1 MDFTLM
7 HPADQIVM
15 IMNRIYR
22 YGMTT
27 TSGGNLSIL
36 DENGDIW
43 ISPGGIDK
51 GSLMRRDIM
60 RVTPDGTVIG
70 PHKPS
75 VEYPFHRRVY
85 ELRPDVRAVLHAHPP
100 SLVAFSIAR
109 KIPDTRLMPK
119 AHLVCGNVGMA
130 PYDLPGSQALGE
142 KIAAEFVKG
151 FNLVMLENHGVVVAD
166 TSLFEAFKAFETLD
180 FTARVQLSAMR
191 IGSPFVLPQKNL
203 ERVEHALGAPLPEF
217 VPPVRTSRETEAR
230 REMCELVH
238 RAYDQQLFT
247 STQGTFSV
255 KLDEQTF
262 LITPYGTDR
271 RYLEPGDPV
280 LIRNGEREAGKM
292 PSHSVGLHQSIYRR
306 QPHVN
311 AIIIAHAPH
320 IMAFAVTE
328 EVFDSRTIPESYIML
343 RHVPKIPF
351 SSSILQPEL
360 TADVFVPSVPVVIVE
375 NDAVIV
381 TGSSLLNAFDR
392 LEVAEYS
399 AKGIIDSRLL
409 GEMIAINDAQVAEIE
424 DAFGLPK
431 A

>member
-15 IMNRIYR
+15 LMNRIYQ

-51 GSLMRRDIM
+51 GSLTRRDIM
-60 RVTPDGTVIG
+60 RVTPDGTIIG

-85 ELRPDVRAVLHAHPP
+85 ALRPDVRAVLHAHPP

-180 FTARVQLSAMR
+180 FTARVQIAAMR
-191 IGSPFVLPQKNL
+191 IGSPFLLPEKNL
-203 ERVEHALGAPLPEF
+203 ERFEQALGAPLPEF
-217 VPPVRTSRETEAR
+217 VPQVRTSRETEAR

-255 KLDEQTF
+255 KLEEDTF

-280 LIRNGEREAGKM
+280 LIRNGQREAGKT
-292 PSHSVGLHQSIYRR
+292 PSHSMELHRAIYRK
-306 QPHVN
+306 QPHVQ
-311 AIIIAHAPH
+311 AVIIAHAPH

-328 EVFDSRTIPESYIML
+328 AVFDSRTIPESYIML

-351 SSSILQPEL
+351 ASSVLQPEL
-360 TADVFVPSVPVVIVE
+360 TADVFVPSVPVAIVE

-381 TGSSLLNAFDR
+381 TGSGLLNAFDR
-392 LEVAEYS
+392 LEVAEFS
-399 AKGIIDSRLL
+399 ARGIIDSRMI
-409 GEMIAINDAQVAEIE
+409 GEMIAINDAQVADIE
-424 DAFGLPK
+424 AAFNLPK
-431 A
+431 P